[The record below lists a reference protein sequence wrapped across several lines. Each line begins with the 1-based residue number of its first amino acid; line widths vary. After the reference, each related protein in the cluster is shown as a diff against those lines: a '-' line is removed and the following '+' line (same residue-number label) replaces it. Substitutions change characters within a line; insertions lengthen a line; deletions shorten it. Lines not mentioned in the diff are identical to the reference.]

1 MSNKLW
7 SVTRTISFN
16 GNMLEVE
23 RNFGIFSAADDAE
36 FRAQELYDSVATN
49 VATKGLCFNFFVR
62 EVVVDGEW
70 MAPA

>member
-7 SVTRTISFN
+7 SITRTISFN

-23 RNFGIFSAADDAE
+23 RNFGIFSSADAAE
-36 FRAQELYDSVATN
+36 VRAQELYDSVSKT
-49 VATKGLCFNFFVR
+49 VATKGLCFNFFIR
-62 EVVVDGEW
+62 EVVVDGGW